1 MGWCE
6 LCGCFSDP
14 FNPIERHHVFGG
26 NGRRQVS
33 EKYKMVAHICA
44 RCHRGPEGVHN
55 NRELDLRLKR
65 RYQRIFEETHSRK
78 EFMSAFGRNYLLD
91 DEEKEP

>member
-6 LCGCFSDP
+6 LCGRFSDP
-14 FNPIERHHVFGG
+14 YNPIERHHVFGG

-33 EKYKMVAHICA
+33 EKYKMVAHICV
-44 RCHRGPEGVHN
+44 RCHRGPEGLHN
-55 NRELDLRLKR
+55 NRERLKR
-65 RYQRIFEETHSRK
+65 RYQRICEETRTRE
-78 EFMSAFGRNYLLD
+78 EFMAAFGRNYLLD